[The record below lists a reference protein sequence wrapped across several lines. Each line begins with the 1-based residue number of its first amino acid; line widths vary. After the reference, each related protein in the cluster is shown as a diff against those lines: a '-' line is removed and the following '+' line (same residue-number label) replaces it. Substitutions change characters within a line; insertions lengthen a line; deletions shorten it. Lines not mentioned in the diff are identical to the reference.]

1 MNAEQAVSKNT
12 SSRTFKAQLKDK
24 VRKAEILGWYLCY
37 KIVAGSKKENPAK
50 SLNS

>member
-1 MNAEQAVSKNT
+1 MEQAVPKSA
-12 SSRTFKAQLKDK
+12 SGRSFKTQIKDK
-24 VRKAEILGWYLCY
+24 IRKAEILGWYLCY